1 MRTLLKNG
9 TVVSESDCVRADVLI
24 EDGIIK
30 EVSSSIDAPDAE
42 LTDAGGKLLLPGA
55 VDAHTHMDLDVG
67 FTRACDDFYSGT
79 VAAACGGTTTII
91 DHMAFGPKG
100 VYPWHQVKEYHSLAD
115 GNAVTDYS
123 FHGVLQEKADDRT
136 FAEIREIAEK
146 EGITSFKLYLTYD
159 MMLHD
164 KDVFAVLNEAKRS
177 NILITVHCEN
187 DGIVN
192 YLRDRCGAENN
203 LTAAF
208 HPQSRPAE
216 AEAEAVN
223 RMLYMAE
230 CADEAPLYIVHLSS
244 EAGLKEVLA
253 ARKRGQKHFGV
264 ETCPQYLVLN
274 DSLYDDPEEGLKA
287 IMSPPLRKDSDRTA
301 LWEALKND
309 FLDTVATDH
318 CPFTYEKQKQRG
330 KDDFRLC
337 PNGAPGVEERLPLL
351 FSEGYGKGR
360 ITLPQCVKYLSSNPA
375 RIFGLY
381 PKKGVI
387 SPGSD
392 ADIVIMDPDKIHTLT
407 HSSMHG
413 QADYTCY
420 EGMEIKGAIDTVLLR
435 GETIVKNNVFLGKK
449 GMGRYLKRGI
459 SSLCL

>member
-9 TVVSESDCVRADVLI
+9 TVVNDSDCVKADVLI

-136 FAEIREIAEK
+136 LAEIREIAEK

-208 HPQSRPAE
+208 HPKSRPAE

-318 CPFTYEKQKQRG
+318 CPFTFENQKQRG

-360 ITLPQCVKYLSSNPA
+360 ITLPQCVKYLCVNPA
-375 RIFGLY
+375 KIFGLY

-387 SPGSD
+387 KPGSD
-392 ADIVIMDPDKIHTLT
+392 ADIVIMDPEKTRTIRSASL
-407 HSSMHG
+407 HG
-413 QADYTCY
+413 NADYSCY
-420 EGMEIKGAIDTVLLR
+420 EGMEIKGAIDMVFLR
-435 GETIVKNNVFLGKK
+435 GEMIVKDNEFLGKK
-449 GMGRYLKRGI
+449 GTGRYLKRGI

>member
-1 MRTLLKNG
+1 MKTVIKNG
-9 TVVSESDCVRADVLI
+9 TVVSDSDCLQADVLI
-24 EDGIIK
+24 EDGIIS
-30 EVSSSIDAPDAE
+30 EVSSSIAAPDAE
-42 LTDAGGKLLLPGA
+42 LIDAKDKLLLPGA

-67 FTRACDDFYSGT
+67 FTRACDDFFSGT
-79 VAAACGGTTTII
+79 VAAAAGGTTTII

-100 VYPWHQVKEYHSLAD
+100 AYPWHQVKEYNSLAD
-115 GNAVTDYS
+115 GNAVIDYS
-123 FHGVLQEKADDRT
+123 FHGVLQERADDRT

-164 KDVFAVLNEAKRS
+164 KDVFAVLNEAKRN

-187 DGIVN
+187 DGIIN
-192 YLRDRCGAENN
+192 YLRDRCGKENK
-203 LTAAF
+203 LSAAF
-208 HPQSRPAE
+208 HPKSRPPE

-230 CADEAPLYIVHLSS
+230 CAGEAPLYIVHLSS
-244 EAGLKEVLA
+244 EAGVREVIA

-274 DSLYDDPEEGLKA
+274 DSLYDDPKEGLKA
-287 IMSPPLRKDSDRTA
+287 IMSPPLRKDSDRFC

-309 FLDTVATDH
+309 ILDTVATDH
-318 CPFTYEKQKQRG
+318 CPFTFKEQKQRG

-351 FSEGYGKGR
+351 FSEGYMKKR
-360 ITLPQCVKYLSSNPA
+360 LSLPQLVKYVSTNPA

-387 SPGSD
+387 RPGSD
-392 ADIVIMDPDKIHTLT
+392 ADIVIMDPGKSYTLT
-407 HSSMHG
+407 GETIHG
-413 QADYTCY
+413 NADYTCY
-420 EGMEIKGAIDTVLLR
+420 EGIGIKGAIDMVILR
-435 GETIVKNNVFLGKK
+435 GEVIVRDNKFLGKK
-449 GMGRYLKRGI
+449 GNGRYLKRGI
-459 SSLCL
+459 SSLC